1 VHELD
6 FFFAEGGVGG
16 VVFEFLLELVAEDEV
31 ALAFV

>member
-6 FFFAEGGVGG
+6 FFFAEGCVGG
-16 VVFEFLLELVAEDEV
+16 IVFEFLLEFVAEDEV